1 MRPGLTCV
9 MSAMQAFFGGNLSLI
24 FASLSQSEVRRD
36 YPSTAPRSLRRSRSP
51 QRRRTREDVESDTP
65 LGCASHRWQM
75 MQEMICHPR
84 HLGMEL
90 VEHKLHLQ
98 WLLWWL
104 MR

>member
-1 MRPGLTCV
+1 M
-9 MSAMQAFFGGNLSLI
+9 
-24 FASLSQSEVRRD
+24 
-36 YPSTAPRSLRRSRSP
+36 
-51 QRRRTREDVESDTP
+51 ESDTP

-104 MR
+104 MRR